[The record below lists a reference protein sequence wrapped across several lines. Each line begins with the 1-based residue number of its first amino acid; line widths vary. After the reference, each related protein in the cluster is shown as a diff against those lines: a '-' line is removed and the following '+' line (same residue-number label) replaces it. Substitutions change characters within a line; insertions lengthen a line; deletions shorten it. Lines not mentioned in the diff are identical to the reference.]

1 MEIPDKSVTA
11 PDFAEPPVF
20 AEPWHAELFAMT
32 VHLHKQGLFSWL
44 DWTAQLSEALAAAG
58 KHHTLDGGD
67 DYYAVWLD
75 TLLQIMIAQGVT
87 DDSSVQAMQEQWRN
101 AYVRTPHGK
110 PVRLEDDGS
119 G

>member
-11 PDFAEPPVF
+11 PDFPEPPVF

-32 VHLHKQGLFSWL
+32 VHLHKQGLFSWP

-58 KHHTLDGGD
+58 KHQTLDGGD

-87 DDSSVQAMQEQWRN
+87 DDSSVQAMQEQWRD

-119 G
+119 D